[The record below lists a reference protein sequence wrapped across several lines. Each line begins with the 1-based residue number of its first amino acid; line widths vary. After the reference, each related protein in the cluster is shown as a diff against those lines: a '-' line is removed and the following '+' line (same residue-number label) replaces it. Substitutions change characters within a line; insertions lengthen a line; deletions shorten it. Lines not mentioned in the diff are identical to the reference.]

1 MKKELDYALHLY
13 MTRDGDTIHTQRRK
27 YSNPDNQRRPIING
41 SSGGGAVYSPY
52 DSNGNTTSYNNSSY
66 QSGKAPSPDAPRIE
80 ELNEQQ
86 AYYCSI
92 ANRVPNT
99 NALGAGNYE
108 NAIPSLEDIEKM
120 SKIIVESSKYVGKSI
135 EFSLGVGQGI
145 GASTQGKLG
154 PDSVGVSLQYSSN
167 YIEIRV
173 DDGNVTWGRS
183 ISAEAYLEL
192 LSGKIGFAKKELDAL
207 DQKWVPDN
215 ENSFI
220 AGQPVSS
227 IGIDLSAYFIIGAS
241 FDLSLNLND
250 LVKQYPEFSRRVMEI
265 INEK

>member
-1 MKKELDYALHLY
+1 M
-13 MTRDGDTIHTQRRK
+13 
-27 YSNPDNQRRPIING
+27 
-41 SSGGGAVYSPY
+41 
-52 DSNGNTTSYNNSSY
+52 
-66 QSGKAPSPDAPRIE
+66 
-80 ELNEQQ
+80 
-86 AYYCSI
+86 
-92 ANRVPNT
+92 
-99 NALGAGNYE
+99 
-108 NAIPSLEDIEKM
+108 
-120 SKIIVESSKYVGKSI
+120 
-135 EFSLGVGQGI
+135 
-145 GASTQGKLG
+145 
-154 PDSVGVSLQYSSN
+154 SLQYSSN

-173 DDGNVTWGRS
+173 DDGKVTWGRS